1 MEYPDNI
8 AFVKLSENLEKLING
23 IDLKRDTLGKALVVK
38 ERKQIPAVIK
48 QEEFDSEVARTK

>member
-38 ERKQIPAVIK
+38 
-48 QEEFDSEVARTK
+48 